1 MSTAIYTFREGSRF
15 QKGASATPDAVG
27 ERLEALRQQ
36 AEGELTPS
44 AVVNDARSQ
53 GSPLHSF
60 FEWDNTEAAEQYRL
74 HQARNLI
81 RSVVVTYGNDPVAS
95 TRSVVAFVNIKTA
108 DAQFYTSTAAAM
120 SDREQ
125 RAIVL
130 RQAWQDLQAFRR
142 RYGELAEFAALFM
155 TMDDLAAALL
165 PAVAAAPRPE
175 AHH

>member
-15 QKGASATPDAVG
+15 QKGASAIPHAAG

-36 AEGELTPS
+36 AEGELTSS

-60 FEWDNTEAAEQYRL
+60 FEWDDTEAAEQYRL

-81 RSVVVTYGNDPVAS
+81 RSVVVTYGNDLVAS
-95 TRSVVAFVNIKTA
+95 ARSVVAFVNIKTA
-108 DAQFYTSTAAAM
+108 DTQFYTSTAAAM

-142 RYGELAEFAALFM
+142 RYGELTEFAALFM
-155 TMDDLAAALL
+155 TMDEMAAVLL
-165 PAVAAAPRPE
+165 TTAASGQHPE
-175 AHH
+175 THH